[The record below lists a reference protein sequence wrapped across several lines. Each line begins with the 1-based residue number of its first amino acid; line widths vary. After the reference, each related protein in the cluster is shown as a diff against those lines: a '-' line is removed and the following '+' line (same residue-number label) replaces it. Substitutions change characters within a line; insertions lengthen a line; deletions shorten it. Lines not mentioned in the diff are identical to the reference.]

1 MDKRDTLLQINL
13 ERPLYEHEALNQ
25 DYNYEKPKSF
35 LIQSVIN
42 IIRSKDWRACVVS
55 TVPAVK
61 WLRKYNWRKN
71 ILSDII
77 SGLTVAIMHIPQ
89 GMAYA
94 LLGNLPP
101 VVGIYMAFFPVFVYF
116 LFGTSK
122 HVSIG
127 TFAVVCLMTG
137 KVVTSYSNLLTDH
150 TSSANLSDAFSQNVE
165 DVMYYT
171 YTPIQVAT
179 AVTLMVGIYQ
189 IIMYTFRL
197 GIITTLL
204 SETLVNSFTTAAAV
218 YVLISQIKDLL
229 GLKLPKQ
236 KGYFKLIL
244 IIVDIFKEIENINIA
259 AAIIS
264 IVSIIILIFNN
275 EFLKPRMSKICSIP
289 IPIELIAVV
298 GGTLISRYCDLP
310 KIYNIEIVGHIPTGL
325 PKPEVPSLELLPL
338 VAIDSIA
345 ITMVSYTIT
354 ISMALIFAQKL
365 SYEIDSNQELL
376 AMGFSNVMGSFFS
389 CMPIS
394 ASLSRS
400 LIQQTVGGRTQIAS
414 IVSCLLLFVILLWIG
429 PFFELLPRCVLASI
443 IVVALKGMF
452 QQANQL
458 IKFWK
463 LSKTDAIIWIV
474 TFLIVTLINIDI
486 GLLAG
491 LFVSLAIILLQAI
504 RPYTCLLGHIPHT
517 DLYLDLDRYKAA
529 VEIHG
534 VKIFHYCGTLNF
546 VNNNYFRSTICR
558 LVGVCPQKII
568 KHRKKLAEENRFL
581 DDKDSEDRHELQC
594 IIMDMSALSYID
606 PSSVQMLHLIVEEF
620 TQVNIKFYFVNCP
633 SPIFEMI
640 KKCDLYIYGKMS
652 MKIFATIQD
661 AVAYFRNE
669 VST

>member
-1 MDKRDTLLQINL
+1 MDKRDALLQINL

-25 DYNYEKPKSF
+25 NYNYEKPKSF
-35 LIQSVIN
+35 LMQNVIN
-42 IIRSKDWRACVVS
+42 IIRSKDWRACIVS

-61 WLRKYNWRKN
+61 WLSKYNWREN

-94 LLGNLPP
+94 LLGSLPP
-101 VVGIYMAFFPVFVYF
+101 VVGIYMAFFPVLIYF

-137 KVVTSYSNLLTDH
+137 KVVTYYSHPVMDYT
-150 TSSANLSDAFSQNVE
+150 SANFSDSLSENLK
-165 DVMYYT
+165 DVTYT
-171 YTPIQVAT
+171 YTPMQVAT

-197 GIITTLL
+197 GIVTTLL

-218 YVLISQIKDLL
+218 YVFISQIKDLL

-236 KGYFKLIL
+236 KGYFKLIFTV
-244 IIVDIFKEIENINIA
+244 VDVFKEIENTNMT
-259 AAIIS
+259 AAIVS
-264 IVSIIILIFNN
+264 IVSIVILIFNN
-275 EFLKPRMSKICSIP
+275 EFLKPRMSRICSMP
-289 IPIELIAVV
+289 IPIELIAVI
-298 GGTLISRYCDLP
+298 GGTLVSRYCDLP
-310 KIYNIEIVGHIPTGL
+310 KTYNIETVGHIPIGL

-354 ISMALIFAQKL
+354 MSMALIFAQKL
-365 SYEIDSNQELL
+365 NYEIDSNQELL

-389 CMPIS
+389 CMPIA

-414 IVSCLLLFVILLWIG
+414 IVSCLLLLIILLWVG

-443 IVVALKGMF
+443 IIVALKGMF
-452 QQANQL
+452 QQANQFV
-458 IKFWK
+458 KFWK
-463 LSKTDAIIWIV
+463 LSKTDATIWIV

-486 GLLAG
+486 GLFAG
-491 LFVSLAIILLQAI
+491 LLVSLVIILLQAI
-504 RPYTCLLGHIPHT
+504 RPYACLLGHIPHT

-534 VKIFHYCGTLNF
+534 IKIFHYCGTLNF
-546 VNNNYFRSTICR
+546 ANNNYFRSIIYK

-568 KHRKKLAEENRFL
+568 KHRKKLTEENHFL
-581 DDKDSEDRHELQC
+581 DDSEGRPELQC

-606 PSSVQMLHLIVEEF
+606 PSSVQMLHLIVKEF
-620 TQVNIKFYFVNCP
+620 TQVSIKFYFVNCP

-640 KKCDLYIYGKMS
+640 KKCDLYIYGEMS
-652 MKIFATIQD
+652 LKIFATIQD

-669 VST
+669 ISSR

>member
-1 MDKRDTLLQINL
+1 MEKHEGLLQIQL
-13 ERPLYEHEALNQ
+13 ERPLYEHEALNEN
-25 DYNYEKPKSF
+25 YNYERPKSS
-35 LIQSVIN
+35 LVQNAIDNV
-42 IIRSKDWRACVVS
+42 RSKNWRSCFLSA
-55 TVPAVK
+55 VPAVR
-61 WLRKYNWRKN
+61 WLSRYNWKEN
-71 ILSDII
+71 ILPDVV

-101 VVGIYMAFFPVFVYF
+101 VVGIYMAFFPVLVYF
-116 LFGTSK
+116 FFGTSR

-137 KVVTSYSNLLTDH
+137 KVITSHTNPGHATSANISDVTPSNLENVAYMH
-150 TSSANLSDAFSQNVE
+150 TP
-165 DVMYYT
+165 M
-171 YTPIQVAT
+171 QVAT
-179 AVTLMVGIYQ
+179 AVTLMVGIFQ

-197 GIITTLL
+197 GIVTTLL
-204 SETLVNSFTTAAAV
+204 SESLVNSFTTAAAV

-236 KGYFKLIL
+236 KGHFKLIFT
-244 IIVDIFKEIENINIA
+244 IIDVFKEIRNTNMA
-259 AAIIS
+259 AVTVS
-264 IVSIIILIFNN
+264 TVSIIILVINN
-275 EFLKPRMSKICSIP
+275 ELLKQKLSKKCSLP

-298 GGTLISRYCDLP
+298 GGTLISRYCNLP
-310 KIYNIEIVGHIPTGL
+310 KIYDIETVGHIPIGL

-338 VAIDSIA
+338 VAADSIA

-354 ISMALIFAQKL
+354 ISMALIFSQKL

-376 AMGFSNVMGSFFS
+376 AMGLSNVMGSFFS
-389 CMPIS
+389 CMPCS

-414 IVSCLLLFVILLWIG
+414 VVSCLLLLIILLWIG
-429 PFFELLPRCVLASI
+429 PFFEDLPRCVLASI

-458 IKFWK
+458 VKFWK
-463 LSKTDAIIWIV
+463 LSKADSVIWIV
-474 TFLIVTLINIDI
+474 TFFIVTLINIDI

-491 LFVSLAIILLQAI
+491 LLVSLAIILLQAI

-529 VEIHG
+529 VEIRG

-546 VNNNYFRSTICR
+546 ANSSYFKCQVYR
-558 LVGVCPQKII
+558 LIGVCPQQIVER
-568 KHRKKLAEENRFL
+568 RKKLTEHDRFL
-581 DDKDSEDRHELQC
+581 DEQELQC
-594 IIMDMSALSYID
+594 VIMDMSALSYID
-606 PSSVQMLHLIVEEF
+606 PSGVQALHLISEEF
-620 TQVNIKFYFVNCP
+620 TQVNIEFYFVNCS

-640 KKCDLYIYGKMS
+640 KKCDVYVHGAMS
-652 MKIFATIQD
+652 LKIFATIQD
-661 AVAYFRNE
+661 AVIYFQNIVASR
-669 VST
+669 

>member
-1 MDKRDTLLQINL
+1 MNKSSMLQIRL
-13 ERPLYEHEALNQ
+13 ERPLYEHEMLNQ
-25 DYNYEKPKSF
+25 NYDYEKPKSS
-35 LIQSVIN
+35 LMQNAINNIKSKNWQSCI
-42 IIRSKDWRACVVS
+42 VS
-55 TVPAVK
+55 TVPVIQ
-61 WLRKYNWRKN
+61 WLSQYNWRED
-71 ILSDII
+71 ILPDII

-137 KVVTSYSNLLTDH
+137 KVVTFYSNPYVGHTFANATD
-150 TSSANLSDAFSQNVE
+150 AVLQNFQ
-165 DVMYYT
+165 DVTYE
-171 YTPIQVAT
+171 YTPMQVAT
-179 AVTLMVGIYQ
+179 AVTLMVGIFQ

-197 GIITTLL
+197 GIVTTLL

-236 KGYFKLIL
+236 KGYFKSIFT
-244 IIVDIFKEIENINIA
+244 IIDVCTEIKNSNIA
-259 AAIIS
+259 AVTVS
-264 IVSIIILIFNN
+264 TVSIIILVVNN
-275 EFLKPRMSKICSIP
+275 EYLKPRISKKYSIP

-298 GGTLISRYCDLP
+298 GGTLVSRYCDLP
-310 KIYNIEIVGHIPTGL
+310 KIYDIETVGHIPTGL
-325 PKPEVPSLELLPL
+325 PKPEVPSFELLPL
-338 VAIDSIA
+338 VLIDSIA

-354 ISMALIFAQKL
+354 VSMALIFAQKL

-414 IVSCLLLFVILLWIG
+414 IVSCLLLLIILLWIG

-452 QQANQL
+452 QQINQL
-458 IKFWK
+458 VKFWK
-463 LSKTDAIIWIV
+463 LSKIDAVIWII
-474 TFLIVTLINIDI
+474 TFLVVTLINIDI

-491 LFVSLAIILLQAI
+491 LLVSLVMILLQVI

-517 DLYLDLDRYKAA
+517 DLYLDMGRYKAA

-534 VKIFHYCGTLNF
+534 IKIFHYCGTLNF
-546 VNNNYFRSTICR
+546 ANNSYFKSIVYK
-558 LVGVCPQKII
+558 LVGVYPQKII
-568 KHRKKLAEENRFL
+568 KYRKKLAEEGRFL
-581 DDKDSEDRHELQC
+581 DEKNSRETCELQC

-606 PSSVQMLHLIVEEF
+606 PSSVQVLHVIVEEF
-620 TQVNIKFYFVNCP
+620 TQMNIKFYFVNCP
-633 SPIFEMI
+633 SPIFETV
-640 KKCDLYIYGKMS
+640 KKCDLYVYGTMS
-652 MKIFATIQD
+652 LKIFATIQD
-661 AVAYFRNE
+661 AIAHFQNE
-669 VST
+669 IASR

>member
-1 MDKRDTLLQINL
+1 MEKHNTLLQIQL
-13 ERPLYEHEALNQ
+13 ERPLFEHEALNEN
-25 DYNYEKPKSF
+25 YNYEKPKSS
-35 LIQSVIN
+35 LMQNTIN
-42 IIRSKDWRACVVS
+42 NVKSKNWRSCLVS

-61 WLRKYNWRKN
+61 WLSRYNWKEN
-71 ILSDII
+71 ILPDII

-116 LFGTSK
+116 FFGTSR

-137 KVVTSYSNLLTDH
+137 KVVTSYSNPGYAT
-150 TSSANLSDAFSQNVE
+150 SANITDVVSQNLENVA
-165 DVMYYT
+165 YT
-171 YTPIQVAT
+171 YTPMQVAT
-179 AVTLMVGIYQ
+179 AVTLMVGIFQ

-197 GIITTLL
+197 GIVTTLL
-204 SETLVNSFTTAAAV
+204 SESLVNSFTTAAAV

-236 KGYFKLIL
+236 KGYFKLIFTV
-244 IIVDIFKEIENINIA
+244 IDVFKEIKNTNIA
-259 AAIIS
+259 AVIIS
-264 IVSIIILIFNN
+264 TVSIIILVINN
-275 EFLKPRMSKICSIP
+275 EFLKQRVSKKCSLP

-310 KIYNIEIVGHIPTGL
+310 KIYNIETVGHIPIGL
-325 PKPEVPSLELLPL
+325 PKPEVPSFELLPL
-338 VAIDSIA
+338 VAVDSIA

-414 IVSCLLLFVILLWIG
+414 IVSCLMLLIILLWIG

-458 IKFWK
+458 VKFWK
-463 LSKTDAIIWIV
+463 LSKADTVIWIV
-474 TFLIVTLINIDI
+474 TFSIVTLINIDI

-491 LFVSLAIILLQAI
+491 LLVSLAILLLQAI
-504 RPYTCLLGHIPHT
+504 RPYTCLLGHIPNT

-546 VNNNYFRSTICR
+546 GNSCYFKSIVYR
-558 LVGVCPQKII
+558 LVGVCPQEIVKR
-568 KHRKKLAEENRFL
+568 RKLRTEEGHFL
-581 DDKDSEDRHELQC
+581 DDKDAEDEHELRC
-594 IIMDMSALSYID
+594 VIMDMSALSYID
-606 PSSVQMLHLIVEEF
+606 PSGVHALHAISEEF
-620 TQVNIKFYFVNCP
+620 TRVNVEFYFVNCS
-633 SPIFEMI
+633 SPVFEMI
-640 KKCDLYIYGKMS
+640 KKCDLYVHGAMS
-652 MKIFATIQD
+652 LKIFATIQD
-661 AVAYFRNE
+661 AVIYFQNMVASR
-669 VST
+669 